1 MRQGPG
7 KGPPTLL
14 VCASDKSQ
22 VADGIRRAQVSQ
34 YRVGQEYTHQIDGQ
48 TEAPCGRAV
57 GFSLENPF
65 KVLLLSSHLN
75 FNSSLL

>member
-7 KGPPTLL
+7 KGPPTRL
-14 VCASDKSQ
+14 VCASVKSQ

-34 YRVGQEYTHQIDGQ
+34 YRVGQECTHQTDGQ
-48 TEAPCGRAV
+48 TEALSGRAV
-57 GFSLENPF
+57 GFSLEDSF

-75 FNSSLL
+75 FNSPLL